1 MNPQPQPHGR
11 EPVAA
16 REGGFVT
23 IWALGLTVIL
33 FAVGGLVFDL
43 WRGLSERREL
53 AAAADAAANAAAN
66 AIDEDYYRSTGQ
78 VRLDPQQAE
87 AFALDSLN
95 QQQDP
100 TLTDARV
107 DVERLTVTVT
117 LHGQIRLTLLRLIE
131 DEPLAVSVQATA
143 EFRSLP

>member
-11 EPVAA
+11 DTAAA

-117 LHGQIRLTLLRLIE
+117 LHGQIRLTLLRLID

-143 EFRSLP
+143 ELRSLP